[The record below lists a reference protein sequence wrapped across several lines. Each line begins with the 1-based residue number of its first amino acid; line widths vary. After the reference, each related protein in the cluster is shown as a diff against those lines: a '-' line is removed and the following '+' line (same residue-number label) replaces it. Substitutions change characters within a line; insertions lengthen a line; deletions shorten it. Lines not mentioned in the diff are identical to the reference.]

1 MHGKGGGSWCT
12 EYFVWYGFGDG
23 NSNLREGKGQG
34 AGLGDGD
41 ILSTVYSVVCW
52 RAVSAGAGCSSA
64 ESQLTRTTRA
74 GGVFGWKQMARMK
87 QFGWELD

>member
-12 EYFVWYGFGDG
+12 EYGTGLG
-23 NSNLREGKGQG
+23 TEITRKGQG

-41 ILSTVYSVVCW
+41 VFFQ
-52 RAVSAGAGCSSA
+52 RAVSAGAGYSSA

-74 GGVFGWKQMARMK
+74 GGVFGWKQVARMK
-87 QFGWELD
+87 QFASLRTP